1 MSELATARRS
11 RQGGDTRRLT
21 VAEILREHASGFVAK
36 HSRQAAPQVRS
47 TLAKLSL
54 CRTAA
59 MGGRTLRCPSCD
71 HRCAVYN
78 SCGDRHCP
86 KCGGARRSE
95 WLDSTSPL
103 LLPEVDYFQ
112 VVFTLPEALSA
123 LALGNRRA
131 VYDLLFAAAWQAL
144 REVLEERFGIQP
156 AALMVLHTWNQ
167 RLEAHAHVHALVPG
181 GGPSRCGRHW
191 IKTRHPR
198 HRRRRKPYLVDN
210 HLLSER
216 FRAKFL
222 AGLERLHHQ
231 GKLQLGGEL
240 AGCVEQFT
248 ALLDGLRSRPWVVY
262 IEAPPSE
269 NASPEHVVK
278 YLARYMTGGPISDR
292 RLVAHAR
299 GKVTFLARSTE
310 KSKGGGAARLVPV
323 TLSGVEFTRR
333 WSLHI
338 LPKGY
343 TKVRRYGGYS
353 NRRRTTY
360 LHCCRKLLRLA
371 PLSTDARPE
380 TPSRA
385 DGDSSAPRC
394 PKCSAAM
401 TCLADTARSSWAVVM
416 TGPDRPVWY
425 RDD

>member
-1 MSELATARRS
+1 VSELATGRRS
-11 RQGGDTRRLT
+11 RQGGDTRQLR

-36 HSRQAAPQVRS
+36 HAGQAAPQVRS

-59 MGGRTLRCPSCD
+59 LGGRTLRCPSCG

-86 KCGGARRSE
+86 ECRGARRAE
-95 WLDSTSPL
+95 WLDSTSAL

-144 REVLEERFGIQP
+144 REVLEERFGFQP

-167 RLEAHAHVHALVPG
+167 RLKAHAHVHALVPG
-181 GGPSRCGRHW
+181 GGPSRCGQHW

-198 HRRRRKPYLVDN
+198 HRRRRKPYLVDKQS
-210 HLLSER
+210 LSER
-216 FRAKFL
+216 FRTKFL
-222 AGLERLHHQ
+222 AGLERLHQQ
-231 GKLQLGGEL
+231 GKLQLGGKL
-240 AGCVEQFT
+240 GGCVEQFT
-248 ALLDGLRSRPWVVY
+248 ALLDALRSRPWVVY

-269 NASPEHVVK
+269 NASPENVLK

-292 RLVAHAR
+292 RLIAHAR
-299 GKVTFLARSTE
+299 GKVTFLARSTK
-310 KSKGGGAARLVPV
+310 KSKRGGARRLVPV

-353 NRRRTTY
+353 NRRRRTY
-360 LHCCRKLLRLA
+360 LDRCRELLRLT
-371 PLSTDARPE
+371 PLRTDARPE
-380 TPSRA
+380 TPSPA
-385 DGDSSAPRC
+385 DGDSSTPRC

-401 TCLADTARSSWAVVM
+401 TCLADTARTSWAVVM